1 MLLYC
6 RYQSTTRREEIG
18 LLLKGKTLPPPSVAS
33 AALPP
38 PSTLPLQ
45 TGMGQ
50 HVEIEVRED
59 TSASSI
65 KGQLARMQQDSQ
77 QPVSRTTM
85 WRRKRKALAA
95 ADSRASTAAASTAS
109 TAASTTA
116 ASTSTAS
123 ASTSPKGM
131 SVTERRI
138 YMCGKCGKAATS
150 EGHTQFRGQRY
161 CPNVEGQIPK
171 GQWQKEKK
179 EELEL
184 KKKEKE

>member
-116 ASTSTAS
+116 ASTASTAASTTAASTAS
-123 ASTSPKGM
+123 TAAST
-131 SVTERRI
+131 T
-138 YMCGKCGKAATS
+138 AARSTAAS
-150 EGHTQFRGQRY
+150 TA
-161 CPNVEGQIPK
+161 PTAANTASTAASSTAA
-171 GQWQKEKK
+171 
-179 EELEL
+179 
-184 KKKEKE
+184 